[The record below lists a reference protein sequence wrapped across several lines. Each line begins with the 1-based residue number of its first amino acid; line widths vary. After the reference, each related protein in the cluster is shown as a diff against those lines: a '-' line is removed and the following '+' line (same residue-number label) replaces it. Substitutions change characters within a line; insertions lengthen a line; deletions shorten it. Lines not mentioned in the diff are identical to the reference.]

1 MKTKGLKFLKATIW
15 LFAVTVAFSA
25 CKPKDYFIINGTFE
39 NAKPDKKVFLY
50 GMQNNKMVAIDSTNL
65 SEKGEFKFI
74 HSSPTEDFYQIK
86 YGDAEY
92 LLICNNTDEIKFEA
106 DAKDPGFGYKISGPE
121 ESDKLAELN
130 ALRAKFSNQVETL
143 QTTFKNKVAEHP
155 NQRTEIQQSLQP
167 RYEAYVNELNTAI
180 LKFAKD
186 NKGTLASFY
195 AMSTLNPQDFEAELV
210 KFADEIKTEI
220 KGNPTVDDFV
230 QRMALLKAVQ
240 VGQPA
245 PAFTIDNLE
254 GKPVSL
260 TDFKGKFVLLDFWA
274 SWCQPCRQENP
285 NVVKVYNK
293 FKDKNFDILGIS
305 LDTDKAAWQN
315 AIKADGLTWH
325 HVSELKDFNG
335 ATVRKYQ
342 VDAIPSSFLVNP
354 EGIIVAKNLRG
365 EELDAFL
372 TKTIK

>member
-1 MKTKGLKFLKATIW
+1 MKVKGLRFLKNTAW
-15 LFAVTVAFSA
+15 LFIMAIAISA
-25 CKPKDYFIINGTFE
+25 CKPKDYFIINGTLK
-39 NAKPDKKVFLY
+39 NAEPNKKIYLF
-50 GMQNNKMVAIDSTNL
+50 GMLNNKMVAVDSTNL

-74 HSSPTEDFYQIK
+74 HNSPTEDFYQLK
-86 YGDAEY
+86 YEKAEY

-106 DAKDPGFGYKISGPE
+106 DAKDATMAYKVSGPE
-121 ESDKLAELN
+121 ESDALAKLN
-130 ALRAKFSNQVETL
+130 AIRAKFSNEVEAL
-143 QTTFKNKVAEHP
+143 QTTFNNRVAEHP
-155 NQRTEIQQSLQP
+155 NQRTEIQQALQP
-167 RYEAYVNELNTAI
+167 QYEISVNAMNNAI

-210 KFADEIKTEI
+210 KFSDEIKTEI
-220 KGNPTVDDFV
+220 KGNPTVDAFV
-230 QRMALLKAVQ
+230 QQMALLKVVQ
-240 VGQPA
+240 VGQAA
-245 PAFTIDNLE
+245 PAFTINSID

-260 TDFKGKFVLLDFWA
+260 SDFKGKYVLIDFWA

-293 FKDKNFDILGIS
+293 FKDKNFDILGVS

-315 AIKADGLTWH
+315 AIKADGLAWH

-335 ATVRKYQ
+335 VTVRKYQ
-342 VDAIPSSFLVNP
+342 VDAIPSSFLISP
-354 EGIIVAKNLRG
+354 EGVIVAKNLRG
-365 EELDAFL
+365 EQLDAFL